1 MNTVTLRVRIR
12 ECPGLAHLYDA
23 SDGEEGGARDLL
35 NAHPFLL
42 PRNVMGDAGDDL
54 PSILRQQV
62 RQ

>member
-1 MNTVTLRVRIR
+1 MRIR

-42 PRNVMGDAGDDL
+42 PLNVMGDAGDDL